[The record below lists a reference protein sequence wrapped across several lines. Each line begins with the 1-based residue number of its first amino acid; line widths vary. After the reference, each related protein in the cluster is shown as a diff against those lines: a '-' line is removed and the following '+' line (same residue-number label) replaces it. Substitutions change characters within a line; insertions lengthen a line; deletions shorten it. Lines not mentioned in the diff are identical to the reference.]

1 MCEVTIVA
9 ILNMLNYFKN
19 VIVGKSDKINEI
31 EKKRQRERKKRRK
44 KRTGDM
50 CQTLVTLV
58 ERVIKQTHSTSC
70 SCSCCLTSACQLLL
84 LVNEFTL
91 DKNITKL

>member
-9 ILNMLNYFKN
+9 MLNMLYYYRN

-31 EKKRQRERKKRRK
+31 ETKRQREMKKRRK

-58 ERVIKQTHSTSC
+58 ERVQ
-70 SCSCCLTSACQLLL
+70 
-84 LVNEFTL
+84 
-91 DKNITKL
+91 

>member
-9 ILNMLNYFKN
+9 MLNMLYYFRN
-19 VIVGKSDKINEI
+19 VIVGKPDKIKEI
-31 EKKRQRERKKRRK
+31 ETKRRREREKRRK

-58 ERVIKQTHSTSC
+58 EVVCLPPSLPVSTETKHAITLQRKPYS
-70 SCSCCLTSACQLLL
+70 LLILKL
-84 LVNEFTL
+84 LH
-91 DKNITKL
+91 